1 MNEVN
6 EWVHKYQPKTL
17 DDLIIDEE
25 NLKLFKNYLDKE
37 TFLNCTLY
45 GKQGIGKT
53 SIARIVINTI
63 PDCTNLFINASAENS
78 VDTVR
83 HKISH
88 FTQFV
93 GYSKTKIVVLDEV
106 NRMSKAAQD
115 TLRTLIEECIG
126 DTRFILT
133 TNYIN
138 ELIEPLQSRCIPI
151 NLSPPKEEIFKRLI
165 YILKSEKI
173 KFTKEDGK
181 IIMKHIISNHFPD
194 IRSMIKHLEISC
206 LDGEF
211 KLANYNNK
219 SKLDVII
226 ADIKKSM
233 NSINT
238 CRQLWLDRQTDF
250 DNDYEMLAS
259 RMYNSYSEEPEKM
272 HIIAQ
277 YLREMPH
284 VLDKEIQFCD
294 MVYSLNETG

>member
-1 MNEVN
+1 MTENK
-6 EWVHKYQPKTL
+6 EWVYKYEPKTL
-17 DDLIIDEE
+17 EDLIIDEE

-53 SIARIVINTI
+53 SVAKIVINTI
-63 PDCTNLFINASAENS
+63 PDCTHLFINASAENS

-83 HKISH
+83 HKVHH

-93 GYSKTKIVVLDEV
+93 GYSQTKIVVLDEV

-115 TLRTLIEECIG
+115 SLRTLIEECIS

-151 NLSPPKEEIFKRLI
+151 NLSPPKKEIFKRLI
-165 YILKSEKI
+165 YILKNEGI
-173 KFTKEDGK
+173 KYTKDDGN
-181 IIMKHIISNHFPD
+181 IIMKDIIAPHYPD
-194 IRSMIKHLEISC
+194 IRSMIKHLEISSIT
-206 LDGEF
+206 GEF
-211 KLANYNNK
+211 KLANYDNK
-219 SKLDVII
+219 SKLDSLI
-226 ADIKKSM
+226 ADIKKKM
-233 NSINT
+233 NNINT

-259 RMYNSYSEEPEKM
+259 RMYNSYSDDPEKM

-277 YLREMPH
+277 YLREMPL

-294 MVYSLNETG
+294 MVYSLNETS

>member
-1 MNEVN
+1 MNDVY
-6 EWVHKYQPKTL
+6 EWVDKYKPQTL

-25 NLKLFKNYLDKE
+25 NLKLFKSYLDRE

-53 SIARIVINTI
+53 SIAKIVINTI

-78 VDTVR
+78 VDIVR
-83 HKISH
+83 HQIKH

-93 GYSKTKIVVLDEV
+93 GYSKTKIVILDEV

-115 TLRTLIEECIG
+115 SLRTLIEECIG

-151 NLSPPKEEIFKRLI
+151 NISPPKKEIFKRLI
-165 YILKSEKI
+165 FILNSENI
-173 KFTKEDGK
+173 KYTKEDAEV
-181 IIMKHIISNHFPD
+181 IMKDIVVEHYPD
-194 IRSMIKHLEISC
+194 IRSMIKHLEVSC
-206 LDGEF
+206 ITGEF
-211 KLANYNNK
+211 KLGKFDNK
-219 SKLDVII
+219 NKLITLI
-226 ADIKKSM
+226 EDIKKHM
-233 NSINT
+233 GNINT
-238 CRQLWLDRQTDF
+238 CRQLWINRQTDF

-259 RMYNSYSEEPEKM
+259 QMYNTYTEEPEKM

-294 MVYSLNETG
+294 MVYSLNETS